1 MKDTTMELAQRQAD
15 WFAMR
20 GYLRAAAEYERY
32 AELYLRPR
40 HTGLSDQAVALIADI
55 LRW

>member
-32 AELYLRPR
+32 TELYLRPR
-40 HTGLSDQAVALIADI
+40 YTGLSEQAAALIADMV
-55 LRW
+55 RW